1 MVDRRARCLGL
12 CVVAIRGLLNA
23 RLGVTGA
30 FSEVIDRVE
39 PPQPARSTG
48 AAGSSSAWWSA
59 GSVFALVRGGPGF
72 DGYGWLTR
80 DVRERRRLDR
90 GDPASVAGVL
100 IGFGAKTAGGCTS
113 GNGLTG
119 TSMLSRAALVATATF
134 FGTAIVVSF
143 VIEALTMRLAGLLVG
158 RRVRRRRCRGPA

>member
-1 MVDRRARCLGL
+1 MKEQLPWWIGGPVLGL

-30 FSEVIDRVE
+30 FSEVIDRV
-39 PPQPARSTG
+39 QRRSP
-48 AAGSSSAWWSA
+48 
-59 GSVFALVRGGPGF
+59 VFDWRGWFLVGLVVGGLVFVLVRGEPGF
-72 DGYGWLTR
+72 QGYSWLT
-80 DVRERRRLDR
+80 DTFDSGVAIGLILV
-90 GDPASVAGVL
+90 AAGVL

-134 FGTAIVVSF
+134 FGTAIAVSF
-143 VIEALTMRLAGLLVG
+143 LIEALR
-158 RRVRRRRCRGPA
+158 

>member
-1 MVDRRARCLGL
+1 MKEQLPWWIGGPVMGL
-12 CVVAIRGLLNA
+12 CVVAIRGLLNE

-30 FSEVIDRVE
+30 FSEVIDRVSR
-39 PPQPARSTG
+39 RSLAFDWRG
-48 AAGSSSAWWSA
+48 WFLVGLVV
-59 GSVFALVRGGPGF
+59 GGLGFAVARGGPGF

-80 DVRERRRLDR
+80 TFESDVWIGAILV
-90 GDPASVAGVL
+90 VAGVL

-119 TSMLSRAALVATATF
+119 TSMLSRAALAATATF

-143 VIEALTMRLAGLLVG
+143 AIEALT
-158 RRVRRRRCRGPA
+158 

>member
-1 MVDRRARCLGL
+1 MKEQLPWYIGGPMLGL
-12 CVVAIRGLLNA
+12 CVVAIRGLMNA

-30 FSEVIDRVE
+30 FSEVIDSVGR
-39 PPQPARSTG
+39 RSLSFDWRG
-48 AAGSSSAWWSA
+48 WFLIGLVVS
-59 GSVFALVRGGPGF
+59 GLVFALVRGEPGF

-80 DVRERRRLDR
+80 TFEGSWQVLT
-90 GDPASVAGVL
+90 AVILLAAGVM

-134 FGTAIVVSF
+134 FGTAIAVSF
-143 VIEALTMRLAGLLVG
+143 VIEALT
-158 RRVRRRRCRGPA
+158 